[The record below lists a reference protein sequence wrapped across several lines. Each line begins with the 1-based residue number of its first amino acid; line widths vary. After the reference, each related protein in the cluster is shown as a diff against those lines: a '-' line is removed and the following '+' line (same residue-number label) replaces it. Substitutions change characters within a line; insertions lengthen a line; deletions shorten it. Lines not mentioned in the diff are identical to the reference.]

1 VPGDTLA
8 DAEQA
13 PATCATCGGQSTGR
27 AQARRAGIPPPTNAC
42 PTCGKGTP
50 VQAKRDPAAPIQADT
65 DDPAPELHDIEP
77 PEGHDERMARLDQID
92 QELGDKRVQE
102 ASIQAQLD
110 ELGRIIPATP
120 ADQQARDEEAERL
133 GTELESTQG
142 NEIDLLDEEISTLDT
157 SVAAIEGLSLE
168 RGTPTSIDHWH
179 KERDRLQAQRKQAD
193 KDKWHVPLQRQR
205 ARARIREIQGQL
217 NGAPL
222 SSAARASLED
232 EKRGLG
238 EKLADTAQHRKPPG
252 TFLRTPDGRCVVV
265 YQHSVRVNGSLN
277 WRLKNPGSLGR
288 APSSTQDPPGAL
300 AHIPPG
306 DPCGGKVGLFIFSD
320 PEFGRAETRRQV
332 DVAAQQGRFVG
343 EFLLSYSHEG
353 QPYLNLV
360 HTQCPGVNVGTE
372 AGGGKDGDRL
382 SQANK
387 EAVKRGILFAE
398 SGSAAV
404 GDEWTCDNPNA
415 PADMRALLGCDE

>member
-1 VPGDTLA
+1 MRGIWSP
-8 DAEQA
+8 
-13 PATCATCGGQSTGR
+13 PAS
-27 AQARRAGIPPPTNAC
+27 AC
-42 PTCGKGTP
+42 PACGKRTP
-50 VQAKRDPAAPIQADT
+50 VQARSDPAAPIQAETGD
-65 DDPAPELHDIEP
+65 APPDQHDIEP

-92 QELGDKRVQE
+92 QELGDKRAQE

-110 ELGRIIPATP
+110 ELGRTLPPAP
-120 ADQQARDEEAERL
+120 AEQQARDAEAERL

-157 SVAAIEGLSLE
+157 SVAAIESLSLE
-168 RGTPTSIDHWH
+168 DGTPTSIDHWR
-179 KERDRLQAQRKQAD
+179 KERDRLQARRKQAD

-222 SSAARASLED
+222 SDAGRASLEN

-288 APSSTQDPPGAL
+288 APSSTQDPAGAL

-353 QPYLNLV
+353 QPYLDLV
-360 HTQCPGVNVGTE
+360 RTQCPGVNVGTA
-372 AGGGKDGDRL
+372 AGEGKDGDRL

-398 SGSAAV
+398 SGSAAI
-404 GDEWTCDNPNA
+404 GDEWACDNPSA